1 MCYTKTRGK
10 AGDEDQELVPPSGSL
25 SNSAILKILKYLRQL
40 SGEEGK
46 RLLQG
51 LFPSPCVQQGH
62 PSYPSAAGFASW
74 SHLLQKNILEV
85 PLIHKALKS
94 AGQKKQ
100 FFWPKGEMITAQ
112 FQASCRSLPNQ
123 SQAKGLTTSAKSS
136 FAAANTAAYYGL
148 IWPDPG
154 LMQDLPR
161 LERMG
166 RGWGGIIP

>member
-25 SNSAILKILKYLRQL
+25 SSSAVLKTLKYLRQL

-85 PLIHKALKS
+85 PLIHTALKS
-94 AGQKKQ
+94 AGQKRAILAQRRDDYGSIPGFLQVSSK
-100 FFWPKGEMITAQ
+100 PESGEGVNH
-112 FQASCRSLPNQ
+112 L
-123 SQAKGLTTSAKSS
+123 G
-136 FAAANTAAYYGL
+136 
-148 IWPDPG
+148 
-154 LMQDLPR
+154 
-161 LERMG
+161 
-166 RGWGGIIP
+166 

>member
-51 LFPSPCVQQGH
+51 LFPSPCVQQGY

-85 PLIHKALKS
+85 TNTYSSKKCWAKKAIFLAQRRDDYGSIPGFLQVSSKPES
-94 AGQKKQ
+94 
-100 FFWPKGEMITAQ
+100 GEGVNH
-112 FQASCRSLPNQ
+112 L
-123 SQAKGLTTSAKSS
+123 G
-136 FAAANTAAYYGL
+136 
-148 IWPDPG
+148 
-154 LMQDLPR
+154 
-161 LERMG
+161 
-166 RGWGGIIP
+166 